1 MLNKD
6 GIRNELN
13 KNIFVED
20 TSINDIND
28 CYVPVYLSN
37 HLKVY
42 DTDVIDMKKSNSFKD
57 IFIDEN
63 GYTLEPN
70 KLYIGSTT
78 KFTKT
83 YNYVPMLTS
92 FEELAVC
99 GVEIHVTAGFGDNG
113 FEGTWTL
120 EIVSTEKV
128 TLYPNMLIGRT
139 YYHQLVGDPS
149 ITYKGKYLGQIE
161 PTESRIEREYTRVL
175 SKGDK

>member
-6 GIRNELN
+6 GIKKELN
-13 KNIFVED
+13 KNIFVD
-20 TSINDIND
+20 DLNKDDINN
-28 CYVPVYLSN
+28 CYILVYLSN

-42 DTDVIDMKKSNSFKD
+42 DCDVIDIKNSNSFKD
-57 IFIDEN
+57 IIIDED

-78 KFTKT
+78 KFTRT
-83 YNYVPMLTS
+83 YGYVPMLTS
-92 FEELAVC
+92 FDELAVC

-128 TLYPNMLIGRT
+128 KLYPNMLIGRT
-139 YYHQLVGDPS
+139 YYHQLIGDPS
-149 ITYKGKYLGQIE
+149 ITYKGKYLGQVE
-161 PTESRIEREYTRVL
+161 PTESRIEREYIKSL
-175 SKGDK
+175 SRGVK